1 MLQTPRL
8 DALTVLVVDDSKHM
22 CELIATMLRAFGVA
36 NITLCHDTDAAL
48 AVLRKHS
55 IDVII
60 TDLALPPVDGVRF
73 VQSLRWDSHSPAP
86 FTPILMITGYSDRAR
101 VEAARTPDPE
111 THVADDSAVS
121 ADDEDIEAL
130 GEVGI
135 PVVERILG
143 GTIIKDELS

>member
-1 MLQTPRL
+1 MRYLRMKLEDDELTPL
-8 DALTVLVVDDSKHM
+8 
-22 CELIATMLRAFGVA
+22 E
-36 NITLCHDTDAAL
+36 
-48 AVLRKHS
+48 
-55 IDVII
+55 
-60 TDLALPPVDGVRF
+60 
-73 VQSLRWDSHSPAP
+73 
-86 FTPILMITGYSDRAR
+86 RAR

>member
-1 MLQTPRL
+1 MARDQPWPRTERCPGPREPGTPISPQRYAATKGAADGHGQGVDSFRL
-8 DALTVLVVDDSKHM
+8 D
-22 CELIATMLRAFGVA
+22 
-36 NITLCHDTDAAL
+36 
-48 AVLRKHS
+48 
-55 IDVII
+55 
-60 TDLALPPVDGVRF
+60 
-73 VQSLRWDSHSPAP
+73 
-86 FTPILMITGYSDRAR
+86 
-101 VEAARTPDPE
+101 RTPDPE